1 MKDTDTSGL
10 VHLMSCLDKELVGE
24 VAIALTQKATHDLM
38 TNTARKVLP
47 STFTSRKT
55 KEASSGVRP
64 SQPFRGKVSGR
75 GSFKPDSRN
84 LGAEEPRL
92 AEIESDCPILQIAVG
107 ARLIYFWKAWEKN
120 GADPWSVQVLREG
133 YKGPFLSIPP
143 LVTDPVDLS
152 PKYREGLKKQAM
164 RLQMSQLLKKQAIEK
179 VQDVTSPGFYNRL
192 FLVPKSLG
200 EWRSVLDMC
209 FKWLRPEYDVYN
221 GDSEDGSCSA
231 PLLFTKIMLNVAS
244 MLHSRGIRASLYLD
258 DWLIRAAS
266 FRLLFEGPKNNSG
279 INQGTGPPG
288 EFEKIATDSIPGD
301 SLFGDGDSQSD
312 FSGFSVACENTVS
325 SPKDPSFSEERTQ
338 FRKGMNEPSGDTLII
353 RKVHDS
359 REVAFSSPSVSSQS
373 SLEEMGQSQQRS
385 TSHHELHQVSSS
397 VVEQR
402 TQTEGRLVFTSEEPG
417 PRVVFRPLKLGVG
430 KKELLGAWTVE
441 QTSLHI
447 NQKENLA
454 IHLALKGFEKH
465 IRGKVVQINA
475 DSTTALAYITKY
487 GGTHSWTLYE
497 IARPLLIWA
506 EERKVTLLTRF
517 ISGSQTV

>member
-55 KEASSGVRP
+55 KEASSGVWP

-92 AEIESDCPILQIAVG
+92 AEVESDCPILQIAVG

-152 PKYREGLKKQAM
+152 PKYREGPKKQAM

-192 FLVPKSLG
+192 FLVPKSSG
-200 EWRSVLDMC
+200 EWRSVLDTC
-209 FKWLRPEYDVYN
+209 SKWLRPEYNVYN
-221 GDSEDGSCSA
+221 GDTEDGSCSGKEGRLDDLDR
-231 PLLFTKIMLNVAS
+231 PLRRLFPYTNTSQLQTLSEIHGWEQGLPIPGTLFRT
-244 MLHSRGIRASLYLD
+244 LHSPSIVYKDHAECNKH
-258 DWLIRAAS
+258 AA
-266 FRLLFEGPKNNSG
+266 FEGD
-279 INQGTGPPG
+279 QGLPVPG
-288 EFEKIATDSIPGD
+288 RLA
-301 SLFGDGDSQSD
+301 
-312 FSGFSVACENTVS
+312 GFSIACENTVS

-353 RKVHDS
+353 REVHDS
-359 REVAFSSPSVSSQS
+359 REVAFLSPSVSSQS
-373 SLEEMGQSQQRS
+373 SLEERGQSQQRS
-385 TSHHELHQVSSS
+385 TSHHELHQVASS

-417 PRVVFRPLKLGVG
+417 PRVVFRPLKLRVG

-447 NQKENLA
+447 NRKENLA

-465 IRGKVVQINA
+465 MRGKVVQFNA

-497 IARPLLIWA
+497 IGRPLLIWA
-506 EERKVTLLTRF
+506 EGRKVTLLTRF
-517 ISGSQTV
+517 ISGSQ